1 MNKSNFQTMKRILFF
16 ISIVMLLFSFN
27 SQAQSTANPDTVCA
41 GSNVYYKIPS
51 LTAGSTFTWGIYQS
65 GGSIQTTAQSDSI
78 RVDWVN
84 TAGTDS
90 LWVFETNAAG
100 CKGDTAKLTVIRVAP
115 PTAQFDNSTLCYGE
129 TLKINFTG
137 YAPYSVQ
144 YTLNGNTVNQSGI
157 TQNPYSVGGT
167 AGNYVLTQVS
177 DRHCINNTLTG
188 TINSII
194 GQPLNILQ
202 IIHD

>member
-1 MNKSNFQTMKRILFF
+1 MNKSNFQTMNRILFF

-51 LTAGSTFTWGIYQS
+51 PTAGSTFTWGIYKS

-78 RVDWVN
+78 RVVWEN

-100 CKGDTAKLTVIRVAP
+100 CKGDTAKLTVVRVAS
-115 PTAQFDNSTLCYGE
+115 PTAEFDNATLCYGE
-129 TLKINFTG
+129 TLNVTFTG
-137 YAPYSVQ
+137 FPPFAIE
-144 YTLNGNTVNQSGI
+144 YTLDGNTVTQSGI
-157 TQNPYSVGGT
+157 TQNPYPVVGT

-188 TINSII
+188 TINAII

>member
-1 MNKSNFQTMKRILFF
+1 MKRILFF
-16 ISIVMLLFSFN
+16 VSIIMLLFSIN

-51 LTAGSTFTWGIYQS
+51 PTVGSTFTWGIYQT

-100 CKGDTAKLTVIRVAP
+100 CKGDTAKLTVVRVAP
-115 PTAQFDNSTLCYGE
+115 PTAEFDNATLCYGE
-129 TLKINFTG
+129 TLNVTFTG
-137 YAPYSVQ
+137 FPPFAIE
-144 YTLNGNTVNQSGI
+144 YTLDGNTVIQSGI

-167 AGNYVLTQVS
+167 AGTYNLVQLS
-177 DRHCINNTLTG
+177 DKHCSNNAPSGQTTA
-188 TINSII
+188 II
-194 GQPLNILQ
+194 GQPLQPLQ